1 MEVTPLESHPHPPKT
16 GDKLPTIKIVLPGK
30 DPKPYDTLLDDL
42 EEVSFTALAKIKAV
56 IEAKS
61 TEYLGNVYTTAYSWY
76 FNEDPAMLSV
86 LKSEM
91 GKYIANEEILSIVDS
106 TIAAK
111 ESKKE

>member
-1 MEVTPLESHPHPPKT
+1 M
-16 GDKLPTIKIVLPGK
+16 GDNPAIVKIVLPGK

-61 TEYLGNVYTTAYSWY
+61 TEYLGNVYTTAYNWY
-76 FNEDPAMLSV
+76 FTEDAAMLSV